1 MPFNIKLDCLLA
13 RRKSINQCN
22 VRYRR
27 PRPRMSSLAQRRV
40 EHALVI
46 LMSCENS
53 LTTSTMEN
61 TINKTTNP
69 ARGFKNRCEAANILD
84 KFPGNV
90 AETSQ
95 IRGGRNS

>member
-53 LTTSTMEN
+53 LTISTMEN
-61 TINKTTNP
+61 TRRQIQPGGSKIAKQRKCWTNSP
-69 ARGFKNRCEAANILD
+69 EM
-84 KFPGNV
+84 
-90 AETSQ
+90 
-95 IRGGRNS
+95 